1 MFLVDSHCHISDL
14 NFREQH
20 ESFEDAY
27 RNAMAAGVTHML
39 NICCELPQFAKMAAD
54 SAPYDNVWLTA
65 GTHPENISAE
75 WTEEQLRECCR
86 NPKVIAIGE
95 VGLDYY
101 YDADTKVT
109 QQRDFIR
116 QIAMARELRLPLVI
130 HARQAPLDTWNIV
143 RSERASDVGG
153 ILHSC
158 AESLDF
164 AKKVLDA
171 GFYISVNGIITFK
184 SGENIRELA
193 RYVPLDRLLVET
205 DSPYLAP
212 VPYRGRSNEPAFV
225 VKTVEK
231 LAEVKGVEYER
242 VLEQTSANFEQLFR
256 VSLAESFP
264 R

>member
-1 MFLVDSHCHISDL
+1 MRAL
-14 NFREQH
+14 R
-20 ESFEDAY
+20 
-27 RNAMAAGVTHML
+27 TP
-39 NICCELPQFAKMAAD
+39 ICCELPQFAKMAAD

-75 WTEEQLRECCR
+75 WTEEQLRECCS

-153 ILHSC
+153 IFHSC

-164 AKKVLDA
+164 AGKVLDA

-225 VKTVEK
+225 VKTAEK

-242 VLEQTSANFEQLFR
+242 VLEQTSANFEQLFS

>member
-39 NICCELPQFAKMAAD
+39 NICCELPQFARMAAD
-54 SAPYDNVWLTA
+54 SAPHDNVWLTA
-65 GTHPENISAE
+65 GTHPENISAG
-75 WTEEQLRECCR
+75 WTEEQLKECCS

-153 ILHSC
+153 IFHSC

-164 AKKVLDA
+164 AQKVLDA

-225 VKTVEK
+225 VKTAEK

>member
-153 ILHSC
+153 IFHSC

-225 VKTVEK
+225 VKTAEK

-242 VLEQTSANFEQLFR
+242 VLEQTSANFEELFR

>member
-130 HARQAPLDTWNIV
+130 HARQAPADTWNIV

-164 AKKVLDA
+164 AGKVLDA

-225 VKTVEK
+225 VKTAEK

-242 VLEQTSANFEQLFR
+242 VREQTSANFEELFR